1 MGIYGLKIPIWFTV
15 AWGWSKVGTY
25 IFQSGSESIS
35 DSDSVSQSVSQYV
48 ISNVINHIN
57 NQKWLTVAIWLTWTI
72 MDYHGLSWT
81 VMD

>member
-35 DSDSVSQSVSQYV
+35 DSLSKSVSQSVS
-48 ISNVINHIN
+48 
-57 NQKWLTVAIWLTWTI
+57 
-72 MDYHGLSWT
+72 
-81 VMD
+81 